1 MNTKTNNLTDILKI
15 SASIGLP
22 SLLILENEGE
32 KAEKIAKIAKQLT
45 EAGFSQT
52 KNYLGIMD
60 ALEVGDTKAFYVESE
75 EKLDNLVFE
84 IVAEYSAGI
93 VSLMDREQGAGLKT
107 VKFDPGKNSLLII
120 MTRTQ
125 VEESNPKL
133 FEYVGVKES
142 L

>member
-22 SLLILENEGE
+22 SLLIIENEEE
-32 KAEKIAKIAKQLT
+32 KEQQIAEIEKELT

-52 KNYLGIMD
+52 KNYLEIMD
-60 ALEVGDTKAFYVESE
+60 ALEVSDTKAFYVESE